1 MDFSQH
7 GSQHSKNKV
16 LSAFALFSMVVACI
30 IPVCAV
36 TSGQSVNQ
44 LTAYFQKVIQLSPE
58 EIQTIENG
66 TAVVKLI
73 NTDLKDE
80 IDVFGAIYVNAPVSK
95 MVSFYRDLTQLRNSP
110 GYLAINKFSNP
121 PQLSD
126 LTQFELTEEDI
137 KGLST
142 CQLADCVVQLPAA
155 EIDALRKNI
164 NWSDPNAAEKVN
176 QLFRQGIL
184 ESLKQY
190 QTGGNAALGSYQDK
204 KDPFPISQ
212 QFQTILG
219 SSNGLP
225 IYLPDFH
232 GYLLKYPTDS
242 LTNAE
247 TYFYWETVQ
256 FGLKPTSRVNQV
268 VIYKNPAGGYAF
280 ADKQL
285 YATHYFET
293 AIDLT
298 FCIEGSSQSTTP
310 GFYLITRKASI
321 QQGLTGLKGSIVRK
335 VVTDRT
341 QSSLKDGLTLFK
353 QKLEAAK

>member
-1 MDFSQH
+1 MTNRYRPIRMNLKVFSY
-7 GSQHSKNKV
+7 V
-16 LSAFALFSMVVACI
+16 FILSILLAYMVPA
-30 IPVCAV
+30 
-36 TSGQSVNQ
+36 SGQDVNQ

-121 PQLSD
+121 PQPSD

-142 CQLADCVVQLPAA
+142 CQLEDCEVQLPAA

-164 NWSDPNAAEKVN
+164 KWSDPNAAEQVN

-184 ESLKQY
+184 GSLKQY

-219 SSNGLP
+219 SSSGLP

-232 GYLLKYPTDS
+232 DYLLNYPTDN

-268 VIYKNPAGGYAF
+268 VIYKTPAGAYAF

-298 FCIEGSSQSTTP
+298 FCIEGSSQSTP

-321 QQGLTGLKGSIVRK
+321 QEGLTGVKGSIVRK

-341 QSSLKDGLTLFK
+341 QSSLKNGLTLFK
-353 QKLEAAK
+353 QKLEASN